1 MSTTE
6 LNATMVAIDPP
17 GFVIE
22 EVTKEPRGTICFPEK
37 KSKSLL
43 APLVEARYSDDGTNR
58 KLTISA
64 VVFISTE
71 ELSKLSL
78 KVYQNS
84 YTNIEGIPQLQF
96 FVSYDLKENEASEF
110 DVYEITFDARNIPF
124 NGGLA
129 QIKTIETFLWDVDPV
144 ASRGTVTTV
153 QSGG

>member
-1 MSTTE
+1 MSTNV
-6 LNATMVAIDPP
+6 LNPSIAVINPP
-17 GFVIE
+17 GLVIE
-22 EVTKEPRGTICFPEK
+22 EVVTKSRGRICFPEK

-43 APLVEARYSDDGTNR
+43 APLIEARYSDNGDVR

-64 VVFISTE
+64 VVFISTD
-71 ELSKLSL
+71 ELEKLTL
-78 KVYQNS
+78 QVYQNS
-84 YTNIEGIPQLQF
+84 YANIEGIPQLQF
-96 FVSYDLKENEASEF
+96 FVAYDLKENVASEF

-144 ASRGTVTTV
+144 ASRGTVTNV